1 MKPINLEER
10 LIQFSVDIIL
20 MCNKVEKSFA
30 SEHLAK
36 QLIRSATSS
45 ALNYGEARSGESTN
59 DFLHKMKICLKELRE
74 SYINLKIQKGAELI
88 ADVLDFKGNTV
99 YNTDKPEGHPRKGFS
114 CEKLRK
120 TGWEASIF
128 LREGIQLSY
137 EWYKQNRNK

>member
-1 MKPINLEER
+1 MKPINLEDR

-20 MCNKVEKSFA
+20 MCNKIEKSFA

-74 SYINLKIQKGAELI
+74 SFINLKIQKGAELI
-88 ADVLDFKGNTV
+88 SDVDLLN
-99 YNTDKPEGHPRKGFS
+99 
-114 CEKLRK
+114 KLLK
-120 TGWEASIF
+120 ENDELISIFVASIKTAS
-128 LREGIQLSY
+128 I
-137 EWYKQNRNK
+137 KK